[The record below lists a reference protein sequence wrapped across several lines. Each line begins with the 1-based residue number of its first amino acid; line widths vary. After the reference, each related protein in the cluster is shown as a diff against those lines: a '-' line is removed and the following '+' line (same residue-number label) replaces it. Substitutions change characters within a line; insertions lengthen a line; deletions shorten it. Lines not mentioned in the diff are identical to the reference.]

1 MLCKAKELFKY
12 NPKIRVMF
20 AITEEDVQIIAEH
33 TIGRKLTDDELYWAS
48 KGVEAGLSSGL
59 DVVLQTAVEEAIQD

>member
-1 MLCKAKELFKY
+1 MLCKAEELFKH

-20 AITEEDVQIIAEH
+20 AITEEDVQAVAEYRK
-33 TIGRKLTDDELYWAS
+33 GRKLTDDELYSAS

-59 DVVLQTAVEEAIQD
+59 DIVLETAVEDAIQS